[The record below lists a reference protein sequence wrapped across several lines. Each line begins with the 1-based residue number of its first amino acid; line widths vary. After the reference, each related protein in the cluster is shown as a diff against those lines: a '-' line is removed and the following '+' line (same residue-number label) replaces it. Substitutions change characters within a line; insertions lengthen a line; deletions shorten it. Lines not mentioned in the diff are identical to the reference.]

1 MFTRDKLAYQP
12 LALPARP
19 VLEDAA
25 MAAAATAYDAAMA
38 TPHTVRDFTDRPPPR
53 AIFEICVQTALA
65 PSGAN
70 HKSWHFSL
78 IGDTAMKAENR
89 AAAEACERK
98 FYNKAQHDEWLKALE
113 PIGTNTEKPHLQIAP
128 WLIVI
133 FAERYGQFDDGTRY
147 KNYYVTESVGI
158 ATGFLISA
166 LHTAG
171 LACLTHTPNPMG
183 SLTKICRRPASNKP
197 LMILAIGHPA
207 ADATIPAAAKN
218 QKTLGSG
225 DDCFRLNRAR
235 RIIEGPDR
243 DACRAPAAGAN

>member
-12 LALPARP
+12 LALPTRP
-19 VLEDAA
+19 VLD
-25 MAAAATAYDAAMA
+25 DAAMA
-38 TPHTVRDFTDRPPPR
+38 TT
-53 AIFEICVQTALA
+53 AALA

-70 HKSWHFSL
+70 HQPWHFSL
-78 IGDTAMKAENR
+78 IGDPAMKAEIR
-89 AAAEACERK
+89 AAEAEERK
-98 FYNKAQHDEWLKALE
+98 FYDNAQHDEWLKALE
-113 PIGTNTEKPHLQIAP
+113 PIGTGPEKPHLQIAP

-158 ATGFLISA
+158 AAGFLISA

-183 SLTKICRRPASNKP
+183 FLTKICQRPASNKP

-207 ADATIPAAAKN
+207 ANATIPAAAKIKKPLD
-218 QKTLGSG
+218 QVMTVF
-225 DDCFRLNRAR
+225 D
-235 RIIEGPDR
+235 
-243 DACRAPAAGAN
+243 

>member
-19 VLEDAA
+19 VLDDAA

-38 TPHTVRDFTDRPPPR
+38 TRHTVRDFTDRPVPR
-53 AIFEICVQTALA
+53 AIVETCIRTAALA

-70 HKSWHFSL
+70 HQPWHFSL
-78 IGDTAMKAENR
+78 IGDPAMKAEIR
-89 AAAEACERK
+89 AAAEAEERK
-98 FYNKAQHDEWLKALE
+98 FYDNAQHDEWLKALE
-113 PIGTNTEKPHLQIAP
+113 PIGTGPKKPHLQIAP

-158 ATGFLISA
+158 AAGFLISA

-183 SLTKICRRPASNKP
+183 FLTKICRRPASNKP
-197 LMILAIGHPA
+197 LTILAIGHPA
-207 ADATIPAAAKN
+207 ADATIPAAAKIKKPLD
-218 QKTLGSG
+218 QVMTVF
-225 DDCFRLNRAR
+225 D
-235 RIIEGPDR
+235 
-243 DACRAPAAGAN
+243 